1 MAATRRLIKVE
12 GGDEVSPV
20 MKAFGELTSE
30 EQGGK
35 QIIRMLSGGYS
46 DGNVLSLSSHCSK
59 FCFSS
64 AKVLRECRGNSA
76 EEFRNFDGIA
86 NFLFGIWIVEII

>member
-30 EQGGK
+30 EQGAK

-46 DGNVLSLSSHCSK
+46 DGNVLSLSSRCSQTLK
-59 FCFSS
+59 PKQVLFFFRKSFAGMSRVFSGRIS
-64 AKVLRECRGNSA
+64 
-76 EEFRNFDGIA
+76 
-86 NFLFGIWIVEII
+86 

>member
-30 EQGGK
+30 EQGAK

-46 DGNVLSLSSHCSK
+46 DGNVLSLTSHYSQLLK
-59 FCFSS
+59 ASF
-64 AKVLRECRGNSA
+64 
-76 EEFRNFDGIA
+76 I
-86 NFLFGIWIVEII
+86 